1 MPKNSETKFVRFTK
15 CYLSVGVVSLQ
26 LSVIMIDSLIHLGKL
41 SII

>member
-1 MPKNSETKFVRFTK
+1 MSKNSETKFVRFKK

-26 LSVIMIDSLIHLGKL
+26 LSVIMIDSLINLGKL